1 MRPFPL
7 IGLLL
12 AAAPAFAT
20 PVAGGPIVK
29 DGVEITILSVGP
41 PAGGPGGVIEVTL
54 DAEARSD
61 VAADKLKFRSLRG
74 VTAVDCRLG
83 ANRFIRADAYPEA
96 NLGGQVVPKVVSGDW
111 VKPAESSFMSG
122 VTARVCGAAP
132 AQTAASG
139 PPPVVTLGS
148 RTSPAPPPAA
158 MPAATSA
165 AAIASPPAPPTPSPP
180 ARMAMATSPKP
191 AAQAPTAPAYRAK
204 AGGRGVAQ
212 VAASATAQG
221 AQQVLDRLHAL
232 ITPPLTSSVEA
243 ATVNNAAVFRASV
256 IGFVS
261 LGDAQAFCARA
272 ASVSKTCW
280 VHWKAAEQAPVHRP

>member
-1 MRPFPL
+1 VRPFPL

-12 AAAPAFAT
+12 AAAPAFAA

-29 DGVEITILSVGP
+29 DGVEITILSVGA
-41 PAGGPGGVIEVTL
+41 PAGGPGGVVEVTL

-61 VAADKLKFRSLRG
+61 TAADKLKFRSLRG

-83 ANRFIRADAYPEA
+83 ANRFIKADAYPEA
-96 NLGGQVVPKVVSGDW
+96 NLRGQVAPRVVSGDW

-122 VTARVCGAAP
+122 VTARVCGAPP
-132 AQTAASG
+132 AQPAAAPG
-139 PPPVVTLGS
+139 PLPVVTLGARPAAAPPS
-148 RTSPAPPPAA
+148 GATPTTAAPAP
-158 MPAATSA
+158 
-165 AAIASPPAPPTPSPP
+165 
-180 ARMAMATSPKP
+180 ARLAVANSPKP
-191 AAQAPTAPAYRAK
+191 ATQAPAAPAYRAK

-212 VAASATAQG
+212 VAASASAQG
-221 AQQVLDRLHAL
+221 AQHVLDRLHAL

-243 ATVNNAAVFRASV
+243 ATVANAAVFRASV

-280 VHWKAAEQAPVHRP
+280 VHWKAAETAPARHP

>member
-7 IGLLL
+7 IGLLI
-12 AAAPAFAT
+12 AAAPAFAA
-20 PVAGGPIVK
+20 PAASGPIVK

-41 PAGGPGGVIEVTL
+41 PAGGPGGIIEVTL

-96 NLGGQVVPKVVSGDW
+96 DLRGQVTPRVVSGDW

-122 VTARVCGAAP
+122 VTARVCGGAP
-132 AQTAASG
+132 ARTAAAG
-139 PPPVVTLGS
+139 PLPVVTLGN
-148 RTSPAPPPAA
+148 RTSPAAPPAA
-158 MPAATSA
+158 TPAAA
-165 AAIASPPAPPTPSPP
+165 GAPPPAPPAP
-180 ARMAMATSPKP
+180 ARLAMATSPKP
-191 AAQAPTAPAYRAK
+191 ASAVSTGPAYRAK

-221 AQQVLDRLHAL
+221 AQHLLDRLHAL
-232 ITPPLTSSVEA
+232 ITPPLAGSVEP
-243 ATVNNAAVFRASV
+243 ATVKNAAVFRASV
-256 IGFVS
+256 AGFVS

-272 ASVSKTCW
+272 AAISKTCW
-280 VHWKAAEQAPVHRP
+280 VHWKTAEPAPVHRP